1 MLVVGE
7 RVFDISYRQAISDE
21 LGTTY
26 EKKACV
32 ETKASV
38 NVEHVHMKHF

>member
-1 MLVVGE
+1 MCWLQEKECLTFPAGE
-7 RVFDISYRQAISDE
+7 AISDE
-21 LGTTY
+21 LSTTY

-38 NVEHVHMKHF
+38 DVERVRM